1 MQRYSLNMCQQRKIV
16 MKDNKL
22 SALFLAFACSTAIL
36 LPEGCHKDNTR
47 TYTILKPV
55 YKDKASVLA
64 AINGSATES
73 FLHPGKIYIKDNLI
87 FINEIDKGIHV
98 IDNSDPSHPQQISFL
113 DIPGNEDIAVK
124 GNILY
129 ADMYADLLAIDITD
143 PQSVH
148 VTGKVSHFFMERE
161 FVNGF
166 QPDSNQV
173 IVDWIKKDT
182 TVVIDQ
188 NPVVPPID
196 DCRACMFML
205 SDASSVPATNGEA
218 GSMAKMVLLK
228 DYLYAISERHSLGI
242 VSVTNASSPHF
253 ENNISAGFDLETIYP
268 FEDKL
273 FLGSAEGMFMFD
285 VSDPVQPFSIGTFS
299 HGRACDP
306 VVSDGKYAYI
316 TLHAGTE
323 CGGNANELDV
333 VNIENLDQSQLV
345 KTYPMTK
352 PTGLCKDGSLLFV
365 CDASVVKIYHAAD
378 PSDLKLLNKINSNEP
393 YDVIAHNNV
402 ALVVDADGLYQY
414 DYSNVSNIRQLS
426 FISVKE

>member
-22 SALFLAFACSTAIL
+22 SVFLFVLTCSATIL
-36 LPEGCHKDNTR
+36 LLEGCHKDNTR

-205 SDASSVPATNGEA
+205 SDASSVPATNGQA

-333 VNIENLDQSQLV
+333 VNIENLDQFQLV

-365 CDASVVKIYHAAD
+365 CDASVVKIYDAAD

>member
-16 MKDNKL
+16 MKNNKL
-22 SALFLAFACSTAIL
+22 SVFLFVLTCSATIL
-36 LPEGCHKDNTR
+36 LLEGCHKDNTR

-87 FINEIDKGIHV
+87 FINEIDKGIHI

-205 SDASSVPATNGEA
+205 SDASSVPATNGQA

-285 VSDPVQPFSIGTFS
+285 VSDPIRPFSIGTFS

-365 CDASVVKIYHAAD
+365 CDASVVKIYDAAD

>member
-16 MKDNKL
+16 MKNNKL
-22 SALFLAFACSTAIL
+22 SVFLFVLTCSATIL
-36 LPEGCHKDNTR
+36 LLEGCHKDNTR

-148 VTGKVSHFFMERE
+148 VTGKVFHFFMERE

-205 SDASSVPATNGEA
+205 SDASAVPASNGQA

-333 VNIENLDQSQLV
+333 VNIKNLDQSQLV
-345 KTYPMTK
+345 KTYPMIK

-365 CDASVVKIYHAAD
+365 CDASVVKIYDAAD

>member
-16 MKDNKL
+16 MKNNKL
-22 SALFLAFACSTAIL
+22 SVFLFVLTCSAAIL
-36 LPEGCHKDNTR
+36 LLEGCHKDNTR

-205 SDASSVPATNGEA
+205 SDASAVPASNGQA

-365 CDASVVKIYHAAD
+365 CDASVVKIYDAAD

>member
-16 MKDNKL
+16 MKNNKL
-22 SALFLAFACSTAIL
+22 SVFLFVLTCSATIL
-36 LPEGCHKDNTR
+36 LLEGCHKDNTR

-148 VTGKVSHFFMERE
+148 VTGKVFHFFMERE

-205 SDASSVPATNGEA
+205 SDASAVPASNGQA

-285 VSDPVQPFSIGTFS
+285 VSDPIQPFSIGTFS

-365 CDASVVKIYHAAD
+365 CDASVVKIYDAAD

>member
-1 MQRYSLNMCQQRKIV
+1 MCQQRKIV
-16 MKDNKL
+16 MKNNKL
-22 SALFLAFACSTAIL
+22 SVFLFVLTCSATIL
-36 LPEGCHKDNTR
+36 LLEGCHKDNTR

-166 QPDSNQV
+166 KPDSNQV

-205 SDASSVPATNGEA
+205 SDASSVPATNGQA

-285 VSDPVQPFSIGTFS
+285 VSDPIQPFSIGTFS

-365 CDASVVKIYHAAD
+365 CDASVVKIYDAAD

>member
-1 MQRYSLNMCQQRKIV
+1 MCQQRKIV
-16 MKDNKL
+16 MKNNKL
-22 SALFLAFACSTAIL
+22 SVFLFVLTCSATIL
-36 LPEGCHKDNTR
+36 LLEGCHKDNTR

-87 FINEIDKGIHV
+87 FINEIDKGIHI

-205 SDASSVPATNGEA
+205 SNASAVPASNGQA

-365 CDASVVKIYHAAD
+365 CDASVVKIYDAAD

>member
-1 MQRYSLNMCQQRKIV
+1 MCQQRKIV
-16 MKDNKL
+16 MKNNKL
-22 SALFLAFACSTAIL
+22 SVFLFVLTCSATIL
-36 LPEGCHKDNTR
+36 LLEGCHKDNTR

-73 FLHPGKIYIKDNLI
+73 FSHPGKIYIKDNLI
-87 FINEIDKGIHV
+87 FINEIDKGIHI

-148 VTGKVSHFFMERE
+148 VTGKVFHFFMERE

-205 SDASSVPATNGEA
+205 SDASSVPATNGQA

-365 CDASVVKIYHAAD
+365 CDASVVKIYDAAD

>member
-22 SALFLAFACSTAIL
+22 SVFLFVLTCSATIL
-36 LPEGCHKDNTR
+36 LLEGCHKDNTR

-55 YKDKASVLA
+55 YKDKASVIA
-64 AINGSATES
+64 AINGNATES
-73 FLHPGKIYIKDNLI
+73 FSHPGKIYIKDNLI
-87 FINEIDKGIHV
+87 FINEIDKGIHI

-205 SDASSVPATNGEA
+205 SNASAVPASNGQA

-365 CDASVVKIYHAAD
+365 CDASVVKIYDAAD